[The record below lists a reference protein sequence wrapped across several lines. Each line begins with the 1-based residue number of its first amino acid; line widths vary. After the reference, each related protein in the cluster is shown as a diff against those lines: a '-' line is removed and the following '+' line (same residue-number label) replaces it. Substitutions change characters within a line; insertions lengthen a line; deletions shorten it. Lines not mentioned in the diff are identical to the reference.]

1 MNKGKANKAE
11 LILNLVIVLFMILGT
26 ILMFTYQPE
35 EGALN
40 ARGIENFKFYTVLSN
55 IFCGIVALIQVIFIC
70 IKKNSRVLIPFKLAG
85 LCGVTI
91 TFAVVLFFFA
101 PIYGLLKFYRGGNFF
116 FHLVLPL
123 AAIIEFI
130 VVRREHIPFRYT
142 VYAAI
147 PTVIYGCFYLGNL
160 LINGIGGPW
169 PDTNDFYGFVNWGYP
184 IGILI
189 FLCIALLAFGVAC
202 IYRKISNS
210 RK

>member
-1 MNKGKANKAE
+1 MKKGEANKLE
-11 LILNLVIVLFMILGT
+11 FIFNLVIVLFMVMGT

-40 ARGIENFKFYTVLSN
+40 AHGISNLKFYTVLSN
-55 IFCGIVALIQVIFIC
+55 IFCGIVALIHLVFMC
-70 IKKNSRVLIPFKLAG
+70 LKKNTAKLIPFKLAG

-101 PIYGLLKFYRGGNFF
+101 PLYGLFQFYKGGNFF

-123 AAIIEFI
+123 AAMVEFI